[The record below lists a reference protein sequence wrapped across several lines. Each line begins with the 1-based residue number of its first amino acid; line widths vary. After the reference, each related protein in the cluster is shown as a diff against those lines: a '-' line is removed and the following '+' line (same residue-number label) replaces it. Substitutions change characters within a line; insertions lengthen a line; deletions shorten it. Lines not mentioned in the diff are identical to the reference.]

1 MRDRCTAADRRGRS
15 RPSSVS
21 PMPRPPR
28 VSPQTLAAQS
38 LGEIDPSTRA
48 LITPL
53 HPSTTFER
61 DADLGYPGGRGYSR
75 SDSPAYDAP
84 ERLLAALEGG
94 ASAMLFASGMAAA
107 TAPFC
112 VLVPGDHVI
121 VPRILYWGLRKWL
134 ADFAVA
140 WGITV
145 TLVDTSSVDAVA
157 AAMRPG
163 RTRLVWAE
171 TPANP
176 TWEVADIAAL
186 AEVAHRNHARLVVD
200 STVATPV
207 FTRPLDLGADL
218 VMHSATKYLN
228 GHSDVIAGALVTA
241 VDDPFWQRLRAWRH
255 DQGAVLGPFEAWLL
269 LRGMRTLHVRVRQ
282 QAATAQSIAEHLAG
296 HPSVVEVLY
305 PGLPGAAGHDIA
317 RRQMT
322 GGFGAMLSVRIRGG
336 RDAAVAVAAA
346 TKVFARATS
355 LGGTESLVEHRAS
368 IEGPATPVPD
378 DLLRLSIGLEDPTDL
393 LADLDAAL
401 AAATV
406 RPAAPAPARVVP
418 EGDRA
423 LVVARG
429 GDLAGDGP
437 VGSPGAWLPFVRPV
451 QPGTGP
457 GLAGDPSPAG
467 VRDAVASV
475 LASVAPSIA
484 AHGGAVEVDG
494 IEERSHGAVVRVRL
508 TGRCQGCALA
518 EITVHQGLGPLLRAV
533 PGVAGVVD
541 VTDHTAG
548 TDPYR
553 PPAAR

>member
-1 MRDRCTAADRRGRS
+1 
-15 RPSSVS
+15 
-21 PMPRPPR
+21 MPRPPR

-112 VLVPGDHVI
+112 ALVPGDHVV
-121 VPRILYWGLRKWL
+121 VPRVLYWGLRKWL

-176 TWEVADIAAL
+176 TWEVADLAAL

-207 FTRPLDLGADL
+207 FTRPLELGADL

-282 QAATAQSIAEHLAG
+282 QAATAQLLAEHLAG
-296 HPSVVEVLY
+296 HPAVAEVLY
-305 PGLPGAAGHDIA
+305 PGLPGSPGHEVA

-346 TKVFARATS
+346 TRVFVRATS

-368 IEGPATPVPD
+368 IEGPASPVPD
-378 DLLRLSIGLEDPTDL
+378 DLLRLSIGLEDPDDL

-401 AAATV
+401 AAAPV
-406 RPAAPAPARVVP
+406 GPAVTTAVTTAVPAPVRDVP

-429 GDLAGDGP
+429 GDLAGAGP
-437 VGSPGAWLPFVRPV
+437 VGSPGAWLPFVRPLPL
-451 QPGTGP
+451 PGGDASP
-457 GLAGDPSPAG
+457 GG
-467 VRDAVASV
+467 VGDAVAAV

-484 AHGGAVEVDG
+484 AHDGAVEVDG
-494 IEERSHGAVVRVRL
+494 LEDGSHGAVVRVRL

-518 EITVHQGLGPLLRAV
+518 EITVHQGLGPMLRAV

-541 VTDHTAG
+541 VTDHAAG